1 MMSTYRDFIDEMVEI
16 ARRNVIAARI
26 RAHRHAERTNVWT
39 WRLKAHEKERMTL
52 LKSLTKNQRDAVCE
66 LLESAR
72 VSAVHDVLAY
82 MDWCSED
89 DRLSLSLGSKPF
101 NAGSSETPPGDFI
114 ARMEGHDWE

>member
-1 MMSTYRDFIDEMVEI
+1 MSAYRDFIDEMAEI

-26 RAHRHAERTNVWT
+26 RAHRHAERTTVWT
-39 WRLKAHEKERMTL
+39 WRLKAHEKNRRAL
-52 LKSLTKNQRDAVCE
+52 LKSLTEDQRDAVCE

-89 DRLSLSLGSKPF
+89 DRLSLSLDSMPF
-101 NAGSSETPPGDFI
+101 NAGSSETPPSDFI
-114 ARMEGHDWE
+114 ARIEGYEWE